1 MGLAAPAALRAV
13 PGAAPAGAAAGKLA
27 ADIADDVPSA
37 EIHDH
42 GKDQYDNGMSEY
54 R

>member
-27 ADIADDVPSA
+27 ADVVYNVPSA
-37 EIHDH
+37 EKYDH